1 MDKNKIINY
10 IMTTPRNV
18 NWNVLSTMLGE
29 GNWNKLKSY
38 VETTPY
44 NMNRMVLETFLV
56 SSDAGAAIVCEA
68 KVCEAVVG

>member
-44 NMNRMVLETFLV
+44 NMNRMVLETFFE
-56 SSDAGAAIVCEA
+56 SSGAGAAIVCEA